1 MMKGAPGKGKHCKS
15 QDERQAVFAQWQK
28 TWCDCITG
36 HMARTQDP
44 KGEENLSDLLKNIN
58 FVLWA
63 SESPLKNYVC
73 GSDMFCWA
81 CLL

>member
-1 MMKGAPGKGKHCKS
+1 MLFG
-15 QDERQAVFAQWQK
+15 QWQK

-36 HMARTQDP
+36 HMAKTQDP
-44 KGEENLSDLLKNIN
+44 KGEENLRDLLKNMN